1 MKQIILDTN
10 AVRYF
15 YQIECCNGEG
25 VRDKVMKKYYF
36 DKQKYVQFLRTVSSI
51 SIPATTKFELFF
63 QAYRKGEPD
72 LLVKYNELTAEQFID
87 LQE

>member
-36 DKQKYVQFLRTVSSI
+36 DKQKYVQFFANGFIYQHS
-51 SIPATTKFELFF
+51 
-63 QAYRKGEPD
+63 GN
-72 LLVKYNELTAEQFID
+72 NEI
-87 LQE
+87 

>member
-1 MKQIILDTN
+1 MPIFNGEKIQMKQVILDTN

-25 VRDKVMKKYYF
+25 VRDKVMKKYHF
-36 DKQKYVQFLRTVSSI
+36 DKQYIQFLRTVSSI

-63 QAYRKGEPD
+63 QAYRKGERLIM
-72 LLVKYNELTAEQFID
+72 LLCG
-87 LQE
+87 

>member
-25 VRDKVMKKYYF
+25 VRDKVMKNGA
-36 DKQKYVQFLRTVSSI
+36 RI
-51 SIPATTKFELFF
+51 
-63 QAYRKGEPD
+63 
-72 LLVKYNELTAEQFID
+72 
-87 LQE
+87 

>member
-25 VRDKVMKKYYF
+25 VRDKVMKKYYSL
-36 DKQKYVQFLRTVSSI
+36 Y
-51 SIPATTKFELFF
+51 FF
-63 QAYRKGEPD
+63 AFPFFY
-72 LLVKYNELTAEQFID
+72 LW
-87 LQE
+87 